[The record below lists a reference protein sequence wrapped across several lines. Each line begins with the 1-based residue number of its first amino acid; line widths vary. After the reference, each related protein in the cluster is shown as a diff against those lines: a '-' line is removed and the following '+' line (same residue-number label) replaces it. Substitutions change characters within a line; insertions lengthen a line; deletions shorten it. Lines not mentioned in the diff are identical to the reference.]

1 MKNQQHPPIDV
12 GSQLQKVNV
21 KLPLEVD
28 AFSSGL
34 NACEEC
40 KRFVDQSSFEKLA
53 TAYFNL
59 ADARLS
65 ETQKTVLRCSVKVL
79 THNKMTLT
87 SLADKISR
95 RIQVPYST
103 VKWNLRS
110 LVDLGL
116 LVGGDAI
123 RRGQLARFTSIAQL
137 LVAFLETNED
147 DKGSLFIK

>member
-1 MKNQQHPPIDV
+1 M
-12 GSQLQKVNV
+12 QLQKVNI
-21 KLPLEVD
+21 KLPLDVN
-28 AFSSGL
+28 AFSNGL

-40 KRFVDQSSFEKLA
+40 ERFLDISSFDQLA

-65 ETQKTVLRCSVKVL
+65 RTQKIALQCSVKVL

-95 RIQVPYST
+95 RTQIPYST

-123 RRGQLARFTSIAQL
+123 RRGQLAGFTPIAKM
-137 LVAFLETNED
+137 LVAFLGSIED
-147 DKGSLFIK
+147 DTDMVPTK

>member
-1 MKNQQHPPIDV
+1 MKQLHPPIEV
-12 GSQLQKVNV
+12 KSKLQKVNA

-34 NACEEC
+34 SACKEC
-40 KRFVDQSSFEKLA
+40 ERFLDISSFDQLT

-65 ETQKTVLRCSVKVL
+65 KTQKTVLRCSVNVL
-79 THNKMTLT
+79 THNEMTLT

-95 RIQVPYST
+95 RTQVPYST

-110 LVDLGL
+110 LVSIGL
-116 LVGGDAI
+116 LVGGDAT
-123 RRGQLARFTSIAQL
+123 RRGQLAGFTSIAKM

-147 DKGSLFIK
+147 DNDSVFNK